1 MKIEISIE
9 KNGKGKDEEK
19 EKPEPMS
26 DQKKLIASKL
36 RKNMMLTRAE
46 RSLLS
51 DYLLEDE
58 D

>member
-9 KNGKGKDEEK
+9 KNGKDKGEEK
-19 EKPEPMS
+19 EKPELM
-26 DQKKLIASKL
+26 DEKKKAIASKL
-36 RKNMMLTRAE
+36 RKNMMLTRTE
-46 RSLLS
+46 RSLLG